1 MKEVAENEVYEKLRE
16 KVFFYVTYQK
26 RTEAELRRNFL
37 PLFKKY
43 NVSKDLYYDLVEELK
58 EKGHIDDAEF
68 IRKKFDSYIRFK
80 SCSVKEIEYKLLQK
94 GVSKE
99 AIDSY
104 KEENRE
110 LLYQHELTS
119 ARLLYEKKIVDK
131 SDEEARLFLRRKG
144 YLEDVVKQV

>member
-1 MKEVAENEVYEKLRE
+1 MREFTENETYEKLRE
-16 KVFFYVTYQK
+16 KVFFYVTFQK

-43 NVSKDLYYDLVEELK
+43 NISKDMYYDLVEELK
-58 EKGHIDDAEF
+58 EKGYVDDSEF

-80 SCSVKEIEYKLLQK
+80 ICSVKEIEFKLLQK

-99 AIDSY
+99 SIDFY
-104 KEENRE
+104 KEENKE

-119 ARLLYEKKIVDK
+119 AKILYEKKIAEK
-131 SDEEARLFLRRKG
+131 SDEDVRLYLRRKG
-144 YLEDVVKQV
+144 YPEEIVKQI